1 MVSAMQQFCAVSP
14 KNPSPLSSYP
24 PFRPRSCSPPLPPGS
39 DESSTLGIKHDMDLQ
54 ERRRSK
60 VHSTPVPIHRVDST
74 STSSSTALG
83 NTYSTTP
90 YPHAHPHAHAR
101 PRHPNSIPSPSSSTQ
116 LDGPL
121 HLDLDVDALPSP
133 SPGSLSHNRSPSQRK
148 LSTSHSL
155 AGSYTLSLL
164 SSRMS
169 HAHKGHSL
177 DSAFTLQIG
186 ATGFNNCNV
195 GGKKTLDAKLKS
207 PPHVRVP
214 FEARWY
220 DLEGGPGGAAVG
232 TPWVGCVDLEGYYRH
247 QNEQRQC
254 QENEGMEDGHMADD
268 GERVE
273 VERTGRASV
282 FRHDPSVL
290 KRDRRRSSIPTGLS
304 SESEQLPRLSGR
316 PTFDSTVSPRPGL
329 EAGLGSDP
337 GPHANI
343 PFPGYE
349 LAPQGLLQLV
359 IKNEISAIKVFLLKY
374 DLAALEPGGKM
385 LVRERDYIAVPPVA
399 GCRESEDKNED
410 EGMGRQP
417 DQHRNQH
424 RRREVLRSA
433 VELQFTCVPV
443 RVERKTKRKRHTEP
457 VRREHH
463 QHQRQSYYRSG
474 DGEASSPMG
483 VSIEGDGWRLDGGS
497 ALSLRDDDHGPDDPT
512 LRQLQLQPRP
522 PQSQSRYKTKKAYFL
537 SRHVRVVFP
546 SLCGNLTSRDQAD
559 RRETAKED
567 VRTERFIEV
576 INPSTVQPGMSPK
589 EIKKMR
595 RASFASESW
604 EGVKAL
610 LSRKMK
616 EDEEDDRMDGN
627 YHEVDVE
634 APFSDQE
641 RKSAQAKLA
650 GGDIA
655 ATPKT
660 MTFPRSP
667 TPVHSGLT
675 SLLTARLERREG
687 SVDTQV
693 DEDDRETELEL
704 RHWHRELGLDPALPS
719 PVTSP
724 VDKKRSLWP
733 EDESERLLSESLQ
746 RLPWRR

>member
-1 MVSAMQQFCAVSP
+1 
-14 KNPSPLSSYP
+14 
-24 PFRPRSCSPPLPPGS
+24 
-39 DESSTLGIKHDMDLQ
+39 MDIQ
-54 ERRRSK
+54 EGRRSH
-60 VHSTPVPIHRVDST
+60 VQSTPVPIHRLDST
-74 STSSSTALG
+74 STSTTS
-83 NTYSTTP
+83 NHTYSTTP
-90 YPHAHPHAHAR
+90 HPHTHTHAHAR

-121 HLDLDVDALPSP
+121 HLDLDVGSP
-133 SPGSLSHNRSPSQRK
+133 SPGSQSHNRSPSQRK

-186 ATGFNNCNV
+186 ATGFNICNN
-195 GGKKTLDAKLKS
+195 GGGNGKKTLDPKLKS

-247 QNEQRQC
+247 QYQQRQH
-254 QENEGMEDGHMADD
+254 QVNGGTEDRTVVDDRNEGR
-268 GERVE
+268 RVGFE
-273 VERTGRASV
+273 QTGQTSV
-282 FRHDPSVL
+282 LRQDPSIL
-290 KRDRRRSSIPTGLS
+290 KRDRRRSSTPLGLS
-304 SESEQLPRLSGR
+304 TEDQQLPRLSAQSSLN
-316 PTFDSTVSPRPGL
+316 STISPRPGL
-329 EAGLGSDP
+329 EPIADP
-337 GPHANI
+337 NI
-343 PFPGYE
+343 PFPGYQ

-374 DLAALEPGGKM
+374 DLAALELGGKM

-417 DQHRNQH
+417 DQHRHQH

-474 DGEASSPMG
+474 DGEASTPMG

-497 ALSLRDDDHGPDDPT
+497 ALSLRDDDHGPDDHT

-522 PQSQSRYKTKKAYFL
+522 PQSRYKTKKAYFL

-627 YHEVDVE
+627 NNDDDNNNNKVDVDIE
-634 APFSDQE
+634 VPGSGRDRKQAPS
-641 RKSAQAKLA
+641 RLA
-650 GGDIA
+650 VGDTA
-655 ATPKT
+655 AIPGT

-675 SLLTARLERREG
+675 SLLTARLERRDG
-687 SVDTQV
+687 SVDSQIE
-693 DEDDRETELEL
+693 EDDNKDREPEL

-724 VDKKRSLWP
+724 IDKKRGLWP